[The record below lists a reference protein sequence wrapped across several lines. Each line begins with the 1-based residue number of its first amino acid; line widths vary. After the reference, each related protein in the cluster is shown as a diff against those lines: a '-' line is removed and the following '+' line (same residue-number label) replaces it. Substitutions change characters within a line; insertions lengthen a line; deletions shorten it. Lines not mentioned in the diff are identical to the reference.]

1 MRGFDRVLKEIG
13 LKEVP
18 HLPSQVKIIEVST
31 RDGLQSKDVIV
42 PTEKKIEI
50 VDLLSQSGVH
60 GIEVTS
66 FVRPD
71 VIPQLAD
78 ARQVMEG
85 IKKNPDIVYSAL
97 VPNRKGAEHAL
108 ECGVD
113 EWGLMVSLSE
123 EHSCANTNC
132 TTEEAIE
139 KARELVSL
147 AKERGIGINGGVLTA
162 FCGEVR
168 KEQLGRLRRLI
179 DTYTDL
185 DVDIIN
191 IADTEGLGVPKEV
204 FTIMKELK
212 AAYPEVTFV
221 VHFHDTKHLAMDNAF
236 AALAAGSQYFDC
248 ALGGIGGCPA
258 VPHVGGNLPTEA
270 FAKNLQL
277 MGIET
282 GINLNILR
290 EARKVLDITLNQEV

>member
-1 MRGFDRVLKEIG
+1 MSDFDRVLKEIG
-13 LKEVP
+13 LKEAF

-85 IKKNPDIVYSAL
+85 IKKNPDIIYSAL

-132 TTEEAIE
+132 STEEAIE
-139 KARELVSL
+139 KARELVAL
-147 AKERGIGINGGVLTA
+147 AKERGIGINGGILTA
-162 FCGEVR
+162 FCGEIR
-168 KEQLGRLRRLI
+168 KELLGRLRHVI
-179 DTYTDL
+179 DIYTDL
-185 DVDIIN
+185 GVNIIN
-191 IADTEGLGVPKEV
+191 IADTEGMGVPKEV
-204 FTIMKELK
+204 FAIMKELK

-221 VHFHDTKHLAMDNAF
+221 AHFHDTRHLAMDNAF
-236 AALAAGSQYFDC
+236 AALAAGIQYFDC

-258 VPHVGGNLPTEA
+258 VPHVGGNLPTETFVKHLRLA
-270 FAKNLQL
+270 G
-277 MGIET
+277 MET
-282 GINLNILR
+282 GVNLDVLR
-290 EARKVLDITLNQEV
+290 EARSVLETTLI